1 MELTITLSKGQIIL
15 RAKDDTYLAVRSYLV
30 GHESNALSKY
40 EMQAD
45 ERTTHERKLLNSI
58 GTALSELKLLFPGY
72 TINDTLEDGKD
83 SFDVEFEVSER
94 IDFSKRK
101 DIERL
106 VGEYLYK
113 RITYEW
119 WQSNYPDASSPYAQS
134 CAQVSDALKQCF
146 VLKNPYESIDGVK
159 YKCLNRRGYR
169 VVLLY
174 KEEILNEIHSEML
187 RLSRMKSDM
196 KLQTSEIDDETMLTR
211 YINRYV
217 GRISNRI
224 NAYLYE
230 LSNTVDNDRMD
241 RTPVYE
247 FKLVMPS
254 GWDDRLFEQL
264 AEEMHGYV
272 VNATL
277 FEWMKTVDEKTASIY
292 GSQSE
297 TAWNSIKHI
306 VSVRRGGVN
315 KPLQPF

>member
-1 MELTITLSKGQIIL
+1 MDLTITLSKGRIVL

-30 GHESNALSKY
+30 GHEANAQSKY

-45 ERTTHERKLLNSI
+45 ERATHERKLLNSI
-58 GTALSELKLLFPGY
+58 GSALSELKSLFPNY
-72 TINDTLEDGKD
+72 AVNDTLRESMD

-94 IDFSKRK
+94 FDFDKRT

-106 VGEYLYK
+106 TEEYLY
-113 RITYEW
+113 RRVVADW
-119 WQSNYPDASSPYAQS
+119 WQTNYPDAAAPYVQS
-134 CAQVSDALKQCF
+134 YMQSLEALKRCF

-196 KLQTSEIDDETMLTR
+196 NLQTSEIDDETMLTR
-211 YINRYV
+211 YVNRHV

-272 VNATL
+272 INATL
-277 FEWMKTVDEKTASIY
+277 FEWLKTVDEKPALVY
-292 GSQSE
+292 ESQADS
-297 TAWNSIKHI
+297 AWSNIKHI